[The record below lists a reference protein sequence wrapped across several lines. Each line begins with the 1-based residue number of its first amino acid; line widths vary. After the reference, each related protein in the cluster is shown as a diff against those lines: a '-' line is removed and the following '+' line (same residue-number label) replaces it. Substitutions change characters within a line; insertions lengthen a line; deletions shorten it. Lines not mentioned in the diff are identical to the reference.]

1 MFSWARKLM
10 KNEGI
15 EENYKTAFHN
25 LNLGLYVSIEKL
37 FRRRFLED

>member
-1 MFSWARKLM
+1 M

-25 LNLGLYVSIEKL
+25 LDLGLYVSLEKL
-37 FRRRFLED
+37 LRKRFLED